1 MTQNWGILL
10 LIGLACA
17 ACQSNTQNTN
27 AADTAALATAP
38 SGPLADEAANTSES
52 LENIAAIQDAYV
64 ATVEK
69 RASGHLDST
78 TFEYDCNGE
87 RNGRVAY
94 FSENGQLV
102 LVRHVYGEYSH
113 HEFEEEYFVRNNQLF
128 FAFKKSTSWAF
139 ESGAIEGA
147 TKDDIVESRMY
158 FQEEK
163 PFRCLQKTYVMRTKS
178 PDNPVP
184 AELPNKEVACQPAT
198 SSLDTFR
205 LLLERRDNPTKGCL
219 N

>member
-1 MTQNWGILL
+1 MIRNCNILL
-10 LIGLACA
+10 LIGLGCIS
-17 ACQSNTQNTN
+17 CQSTKKNDRVG
-27 AADTAALATAP
+27 DTVAVAKAHRDAP
-38 SGPLADEAANTSES
+38 AQAMANTSES

-69 RASGHLDST
+69 RASGQLDST

-87 RNGRVAY
+87 RNGRVTY
-94 FSENGQLV
+94 FTENGQLV

-113 HEFEEEYFVRNNQLF
+113 HEYEEEYFVRNNQLF
-128 FAFKKSTSWAF
+128 FGFEKATSWAF
-139 ESGAIEGA
+139 ESGATEGA

-158 FQEEK
+158 YQEEK

-184 AELPNKEVACQPAT
+184 AELPNKEVDCQPAT
-198 SSLDTFR
+198 SSLNSFR
-205 LLLERRDNPTKGCL
+205 LLLKRRDNPTKGCL